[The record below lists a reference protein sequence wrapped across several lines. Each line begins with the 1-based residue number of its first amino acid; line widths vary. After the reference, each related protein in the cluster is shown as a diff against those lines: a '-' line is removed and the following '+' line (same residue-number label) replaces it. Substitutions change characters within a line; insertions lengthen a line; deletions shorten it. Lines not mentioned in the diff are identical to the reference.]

1 MKSLFFDYDGDLRFW
16 VILTLMLAVCVLV
29 PIAGVV
35 GVYYA
40 DRYKCETVYTEQTGR
55 NTQWRYGVCW
65 VEMDGKFIPRDEIRT
80 TEIK

>member
-16 VILTLMLAVCVLV
+16 VHLTIMIAVCVCV
-29 PIAGVV
+29 PTV
-35 GVYYA
+35 GVYYSE
-40 DRYKCETVYTEQTGR
+40 RYECNTVYHEQTGR

>member
-16 VILTLMLAVCVLV
+16 VILTLMFAVCIGV
-29 PIAGVV
+29 PTAAI
-35 GVYYA
+35 YYVER
-40 DRYKCETVYTEQTGR
+40 DRCETVYAEQTGR
-55 NTQWRYGVCW
+55 NTQWRSGVCW

>member
-16 VILTLMLAVCVLV
+16 VLLTLM
-29 PIAGVV
+29 IAGCI
-35 GVYYA
+35 GIPSTAIYYTE
-40 DRYKCETVYTEQTGR
+40 RYECKTVYAEQTGR

-65 VEMDGKFIPRDEIRT
+65 VEIGGKLIPRNEIRT

>member
-1 MKSLFFDYDGDLRFW
+1 MRSLFFDYDGDLRFW
-16 VILTLMLAVCVLV
+16 VILTLMIAVCVFV

-40 DRYKCETVYTEQTGR
+40 ERYECETVYAEQTGR
-55 NTQWRYGVCW
+55 DSQWRYGVCW

>member
-16 VILTLMLAVCVLV
+16 VLLTLMIAVCVFV
-29 PIAGVV
+29 PAAGVA
-35 GVYYA
+35 GVYYSE
-40 DRYKCETVYTEQTGR
+40 RYECRTVYAEQTGR

-80 TEIK
+80 TETK

>member
-16 VILTLMLAVCVLV
+16 VLLTLMITGFIGIPSTA
-29 PIAGVV
+29 I
-35 GVYYA
+35 YYV
-40 DRYKCETVYTEQTGR
+40 DRYECQTVYAEQTGR